1 MNPVSRRASKTS
13 KKKSAQSVRPR
24 RGEMP
29 GKGSTGSRHSAE
41 ADEGAETT
49 IFVRVKQRLKDLIPD
64 YGSDK
69 EVISK
74 LLEHFERLP
83 EGERRAITERG
94 QTLER
99 VGELLAEESWANHYF
114 AREHWAAAARSYCRL
129 ASSLTLSEHHRG
141 FALYRLAYTT
151 HEIAKKLR
159 VTALKKRAVSAPDAD
174 HFFTKCRDWLDR
186 STHLFQEAA
195 SRNVGFPAH
204 YSLACCY
211 STVAQVV
218 VETRLNEKYADALS
232 KAPAAV
238 GDVKFDQSVWK
249 SDIGPN
255 WQDAVVGDRTVREKY
270 FSVPFNPGD
279 AVQPAEKAMRAL
291 KRTSS
296 PPSSERLQPDTDF
309 FRRYAQNDADLLFL
323 NADKHVQIEFG
334 KWLSERGNEDSEQ
347 LEISKILDADYM
359 FLLRALPD
367 ESARL
372 KTRGDKEPGSD

>member
-159 VTALKKRAVSAPDAD
+159 VTALK
-174 HFFTKCRDWLDR
+174 
-186 STHLFQEAA
+186 
-195 SRNVGFPAH
+195 
-204 YSLACCY
+204 
-211 STVAQVV
+211 
-218 VETRLNEKYADALS
+218 
-232 KAPAAV
+232 
-238 GDVKFDQSVWK
+238 
-249 SDIGPN
+249 
-255 WQDAVVGDRTVREKY
+255 
-270 FSVPFNPGD
+270 
-279 AVQPAEKAMRAL
+279 
-291 KRTSS
+291 
-296 PPSSERLQPDTDF
+296 
-309 FRRYAQNDADLLFL
+309 
-323 NADKHVQIEFG
+323 
-334 KWLSERGNEDSEQ
+334 
-347 LEISKILDADYM
+347 
-359 FLLRALPD
+359 
-367 ESARL
+367 SARL
-372 KTRGDKEPGSD
+372 VRRTRTIFSLSAETGLTEAHICFKRPPRGTSAFRRTTVLPAATAPLRKWSSKLGSTRSMPTRYRKHRQLWVMSNLTSPCGRATSARIGKTQSWGTEPSGKNTLASRSIQGTRFNRLRRR